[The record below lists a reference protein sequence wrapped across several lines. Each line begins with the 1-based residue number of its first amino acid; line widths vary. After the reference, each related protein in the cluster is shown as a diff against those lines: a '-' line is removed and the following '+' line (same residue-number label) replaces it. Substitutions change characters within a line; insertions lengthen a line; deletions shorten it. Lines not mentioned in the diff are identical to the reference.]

1 MDENK
6 VSFIAITDR
15 MKTVLGVQSEKEI
28 SKRMGRSPEFLS
40 VRKSRGTIPYPE
52 VVAFAISENISLDW
66 LILGRGEKDVSGAAP
81 APVLE
86 LPATIVEV
94 RVYDAE
100 NFGESLQD
108 QAWYLP
114 RPWLEDQG
122 LSADN
127 TMAVRVVG
135 DSMESTMPD
144 GQLVLVDLQPR
155 TVDGVYLVRIGAGV
169 YPRRIQHMVDGSV
182 RLSCDNP
189 AYAAEIVP
197 ATERDRLNI
206 IGYCHSLVRPVR

>member
-40 VRKSRGTIPYPE
+40 VRKSRGTVPYPE
-52 VVAFAISENISLDW
+52 VVAFAISENVSLDW
-66 LILGRGEKDVSGAAP
+66 LILGRGEKDLPGAEP

-86 LPATIVEV
+86 LPAFIAEI

-100 NFGESLQD
+100 NFGEALQD

-114 RPWLEDQG
+114 RQWLEDHG
-122 LSADN
+122 LSAGN

-144 GQLVLVDLQPR
+144 GQMVLVDLEPR
-155 TVDGVYLVRIGAGV
+155 TVDGVYLVRIGAGA
-169 YPRRIQHMVDGSV
+169 YPRRIQHLVDGSV

-189 AYAAEIVP
+189 AYAVEIVP